1 MKKYLRS
8 VRPFLLGMLTMLLIT
23 GMALP
28 ALASGQ
34 LKQVAAYLNY
44 GITVTMD
51 GEKQTLLDAN
61 GNAVIPISYN
71 GTTYLPVRAVAGAL
85 GLKADWDAANHTVVL
100 TSGGEK
106 TTQTTDNPAK
116 GRNIT
121 IGLTADYADIK
132 VTLDGKPLNLTDA
145 NGKVVEPFA
154 VEGTTYLPIRAISNA
169 LGLEVGWDGEY
180 HVVTLSTEPF
190 VITQDEAKVFVQ
202 GMLDKLYLGKYNP
215 DYLELVGRTAEEC
228 ETDHLQNVLMEAEIF
243 SEYWGIVDPDLGE
256 SYDAL
261 DASLRNQL
269 TSLIQEIYTKSSY
282 TVSDAATVPGT
293 DNYAVTV
300 TVNPINVL
308 ELAQA
313 NYQAAS
319 DELWAEYK
327 AQGAEHDDA
336 VYAAYNKAYAE
347 LVISLVKAQ
356 MGNLG
361 YLAPQTVTVHV
372 EKDANASYS
381 INLEDLDAVDALI
394 ISY

>member
-1 MKKYLRS
+1 MLNHSLR
-8 VRPFLLGMLTMLLIT
+8 RMGAALLTLTMVLSLAAVPASATTGAQQIQAVYSDIKVLLDDDFLVLT
-23 GMALP
+23 
-28 ALASGQ
+28 
-34 LKQVAAYLNY
+34 
-44 GITVTMD
+44 
-51 GEKQTLLDAN
+51 DAN
-61 GNAVIPISYN
+61 GKTVEPFSLN

-243 SEYWGIVDPDLGE
+243 SEYWGIVDPDMGE

-269 TSLIQEIYTKSSY
+269 TSLIQEIYTKSSF

-319 DELWAEYK
+319 DELWAQYK

-347 LVISLVKAQ
+347 MVISLVKAQ

-361 YLAPQTVTVHV
+361 YLAPQTTTVRV

-381 INLEDLDAVDALI
+381 INLDDLDAVDALI

>member
-1 MKKYLRS
+1 MFNHSLRRMGAA
-8 VRPFLLGMLTMLLIT
+8 VLTL
-23 GMALP
+23 
-28 ALASGQ
+28 ALALS
-34 LKQVAAYLNY
+34 LTAVPAAATTGAQQIQAVYSD
-44 GITVTMD
+44 IKV
-51 GEKQTLLDAN
+51 LLDDDFLVLTDAN
-61 GNAVIPISYN
+61 GKTVEPFSLN

-269 TSLIQEIYTKSSY
+269 TSLIQEIYTKSSF

-308 ELAQA
+308 QLAEA

-319 DELWAEYK
+319 DELWAQYK

-347 LVISLVKAQ
+347 MVISLVKAQ

-381 INLEDLDAVDALI
+381 INLGDLDAVDALI

>member
-1 MKKYLRS
+1 MLNHSLRRMGAALLTLTLVLS
-8 VRPFLLGMLTMLLIT
+8 LAAVPASATTGAQQIQAVYSDIKVLLDDDFLVLT
-23 GMALP
+23 
-28 ALASGQ
+28 
-34 LKQVAAYLNY
+34 
-44 GITVTMD
+44 
-51 GEKQTLLDAN
+51 DAN
-61 GNAVIPISYN
+61 GKTVEPFSLN

-243 SEYWGIVDPDLGE
+243 SEYWGIVDPDMGE

-269 TSLIQEIYTKSSY
+269 TSLIQEIYTKSSF

-319 DELWAEYK
+319 DELWAQYK

-347 LVISLVKAQ
+347 MVISLVKAQ

-361 YLAPQTVTVHV
+361 YLAPQTTTVRV

-381 INLEDLDAVDALI
+381 INLDDLDAVDALI

>member
-1 MKKYLRS
+1 MINHSLRRMGAALLTLALVLS
-8 VRPFLLGMLTMLLIT
+8 LAAVPASATTGAQQIQAVYSDIKVLLDDDFLVLT
-23 GMALP
+23 
-28 ALASGQ
+28 
-34 LKQVAAYLNY
+34 
-44 GITVTMD
+44 
-51 GEKQTLLDAN
+51 DAN
-61 GNAVIPISYN
+61 GKTVEPFSLN

-228 ETDHLQNVLMEAEIF
+228 EADHLQNVLMEAEIF

-269 TSLIQEIYTKSSY
+269 TSLIQEIYTKSSF

-308 ELAQA
+308 ELAQV

-319 DELWAEYK
+319 DELWAQYK

-347 LVISLVKAQ
+347 MVISLVKAQ

-361 YLAPQTVTVHV
+361 YLAPQTATVRV